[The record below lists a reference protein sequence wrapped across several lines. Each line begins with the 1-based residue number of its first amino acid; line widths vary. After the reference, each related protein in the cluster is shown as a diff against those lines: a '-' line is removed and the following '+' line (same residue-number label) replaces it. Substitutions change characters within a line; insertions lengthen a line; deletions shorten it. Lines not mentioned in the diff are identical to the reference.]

1 MNLDP
6 FNMYSEADL
15 WTALESVNMKEFVNN
30 QKDKLNTNF
39 SEGGDA
45 LSVGQRQ
52 LLCLARALLRRTQI
66 LVLDE
71 ATASVDQSSDELIQ
85 QTLRKSFAKCTI
97 LTIAHRINTIIDYTK
112 IMVIDNGSLVEFDRP
127 EKLLARKENSL
138 FYKLVEE
145 SKNME
150 MSDDDDDE

>member
-1 MNLDP
+1 M
-6 FNMYSEADL
+6 
-15 WTALESVNMKEFVNN
+15 
-30 QKDKLNTNF
+30 
-39 SEGGDA
+39 
-45 LSVGQRQ
+45 
-52 LLCLARALLRRTQI
+52 
-66 LVLDE
+66 LDE

-145 SKNME
+145 SKNIE
-150 MSDDDDDE
+150 MSDDEDCDQ

>member
-150 MSDDDDDE
+150 MSDDDDEY

>member
-1 MNLDP
+1 
-6 FNMYSEADL
+6 MYSEADL

-150 MSDDDDDE
+150 MSDDDDEY